1 MLIKHVTLLSMQDVS
16 GFLDKANRNLYNI
29 VILPLANSLEKAHTA
44 QEIHNIIVQLR
55 SNLDNHGLKDM
66 DSVMPR
72 AEKVSSLKY
81 S

>member
-1 MLIKHVTLLSMQDVS
+1 VS